1 VVTTDIPGAFMHAN
15 IDELAHILFEGTLT
29 ELLSLKALVE
39 WGFEVNRYE
48 ACESNKNIKGT

>member
-1 VVTTDIPGAFMHAN
+1 M
-15 IDELAHILFEGTLT
+15 AHILFEGTLA